1 MYIYVRDRLTKH
13 ELLVLGTLAHAV
25 EVSDAGDLGLVALAG
40 HRRENAN
47 VFAYTTRPHVIVVR
61 SLVCM
66 YVCMYVCMIHSW
78 IQSYDCQ

>member
-1 MYIYVRDRLTKH
+1 MRDELTEH

-61 SLVCM
+61 SLV
-66 YVCMYVCMIHSW
+66 YTRTVYVCMIDSW